1 MKELGEALKAIF
13 GRIAGF
19 FDLFDLSFFV
29 SGSVTL
35 AALLFWAYLANVRL
49 PFEVDGWI
57 KVLAIVLGC
66 YISGLICFAI
76 GRWIRIPKSRSK
88 QISFHHS
95 LFNQVLEGHGLSDE
109 KPFKEYLKRADL
121 IGSRRL
127 YIRLWAEVRQVE
139 ELSPSL
145 LLLNRYWVMAATYD
159 GLATASIIWAF
170 VFLIWSLG
178 LGVSSQIRLAFGI
191 PTIVF
196 LLLVSYFCLREAN
209 RFVRNQVEELVA
221 TVAVMRSKAKQ

>member
-35 AALLFWAYLANVRL
+35 AALMFWAHLANIGL
-49 PFEVDGWI
+49 PFELDGWLR
-57 KVLAIVLGC
+57 VLAIILGC
-66 YISGLICFAI
+66 YINGLICFAI
-76 GRWIRIPKSRSK
+76 GRWIRIPKRLSK
-88 QISFHHS
+88 QISFHDS
-95 LFNQVLEGHGLSDE
+95 LFKQVLEGHGLSDE
-109 KPFKEYLKRADL
+109 KPFKEYLKRADFR
-121 IGSRRL
+121 GSRRL
-127 YIRLWAEVRQVE
+127 YIRLWAEVRQME
-139 ELSPSL
+139 EISPSL

-159 GLATASIIWAF
+159 GLATALIIWAF

-178 LGVSSQIRLAFGI
+178 LGVSSQIRLMFGI

-196 LLLVSYFCLREAN
+196 LLLVAYFCLREAN

-221 TVAVMRSKAKQ
+221 TVAVMRSRARQ